1 MLISPIGDWL
11 NNIIAFFFKFFF
23 YQSEYR
29 IVTSFIYF
37 KKYSFFI
44 ANMIIHIRQ
53 NMHSIVSLMCNFFPK
68 RYIKEKK
75 LV

>member
-11 NNIIAFFFKFFF
+11 NNIIAFFFYFFF
-23 YQSEYR
+23 TNLNTGLLQVLY
-29 IVTSFIYF
+29 IL
-37 KKYSFFI
+37 KKFLFFI

-53 NMHSIVSLMCNFFPK
+53 NMHSIVSLMCNYFPK